1 MSVPALLV
9 CCLAAASRA
18 RAAVLDNTKLP
29 LDQFG
34 NKLITGEAGV
44 LHHNGTFYYYFND
57 WNVGNTC
64 PGVDC
69 CASTSGCGGCCF
81 NKPSKPPHPMRPDCA
96 DPTNGSN
103 PYGLYHQFVTYST
116 RDFATWTYLGVAM
129 PLAARKPGEMMRPH
143 VLWNAKT
150 QLFVL
155 WYEDR

>member
-64 PGVDC
+64 PGVAFLMVYITGSGLIITGELRRDTVG
-69 CASTSGCGGCCF
+69 AILPKLHSTGDS
-81 NKPSKPPHPMRPDCA
+81 
-96 DPTNGSN
+96 
-103 PYGLYHQFVTYST
+103 
-116 RDFATWTYLGVAM
+116 
-129 PLAARKPGEMMRPH
+129 
-143 VLWNAKT
+143 
-150 QLFVL
+150 
-155 WYEDR
+155 